1 MLPETEFVAMQR
13 SGLQDVVLV
22 PWVALRDAGL
32 LPPEPGMTPPRWRVG
47 RYLDDL
53 VLERL
58 FAAGATIQ
66 P

>member
-32 LPPEPGMTPPRWRVG
+32 LWPEPGMTPPRWRVG
-47 RYLDDL
+47 RYPDDL

-66 P
+66 S